1 MKFEF
6 TPSKYPKSLNEFNKY
21 LIKIFNVDKTFNM
34 SVKVPYVIGACIA
47 LLAYLCA
54 KFDIYF
60 YLVKFILIFGPLMFT
75 IIYFVQKK
83 FNKRTGAKIPKI
95 IKKNICDY
103 NSTVYITIENDYLI
117 RENKYSKIKIKL
129 NEIGK
134 IELLYRSVIL
144 YSKDKAILIFIPKQ
158 CLPIKLEEFIRLFKE
173 KNNNVIINNFE
184 KTYEGYLK
192 KLLISMGIAMTLT
205 LIPSYFVGKYIDE
218 NSFKKYDLK
227 LENELEKVEFGE
239 SLYESKN
246 IGIRM
251 YLPIRWN
258 GKYGVE
264 ELNDRVN
271 VYYLPK
277 GVQSKET
284 TLIFTLTKLQD
295 LDVKEDMVN
304 VKSVEK
310 ANGIYTF
317 FIPKV
322 IDTLGADS
330 LEYIEYS
337 NMIQDIAKMHIESI

>member
-21 LIKIFNVDKTFNM
+21 LIKSFNIDKIFNM

-54 KFDIYF
+54 KFYMYF
-60 YLVKFILIFGPLMFT
+60 DFVKMLFIFGP
-75 IIYFVQKK
+75 IICIIVYFVEKK
-83 FNKRTGAKIPKI
+83 FSKRTGTKIPKI

-158 CLPIKLEEFIRLFKE
+158 CLPIELEDFIKLFKE
-173 KNNNVIINNFE
+173 KNNNIIINNFE
-184 KTYEGYLK
+184 KIYK
-192 KLLISMGIAMTLT
+192 KHINKLLVFMGMAIILT
-205 LIPSYFVGKYIDE
+205 TFFSYFVGKYIDE

-239 SLYESKN
+239 SLYESEN